1 MSPLLVAL
9 LGVLLAP
16 LFVATWRSS
25 LAGLSFQGFLMAW
38 IAYGAGPGPGTPN
51 DWVTLADLVL
61 VRGLGAPLALYGVLR
76 AQNAPARNDVIP
88 PNLLSWTAAL
98 GLVLVAFNFSEMLVR
113 EPGDQ
118 QTLVAVV
125 VASVM
130 LGFLVLATQSDPFS
144 QIEGALRIENAIA
157 LLELGGER
165 HREPLGVHL
174 AQMAVVGLT
183 IAFYRWY
190 LATLTAPTSTP
201 GGLPESPTL

>member
-1 MSPLLVAL
+1 MSPLLIAL
-9 LGVLLAP
+9 LGVLLMP

-25 LAGLSFQGFLMAW
+25 LAALSLQGFLMAW
-38 IAYGAGPGPGTPN
+38 IAYGAGPAPSTPN
-51 DWVTLADLVL
+51 DWATLADLVL
-61 VRGLGAPLALYGVLR
+61 VRGLWAPLALYGVLR

-113 EPGDQ
+113 ESGDQ

-125 VASVM
+125 VAGIM

-144 QIEGALRIENAIA
+144 QMMGAFRIENAIA

-165 HREPLGVHL
+165 HHQPLAVQL
-174 AQMAVVGLT
+174 AQTAIVGIT

-190 LATLTAPTSTP
+190 LATLSAPAPTP
-201 GGLPESPTL
+201 GSLPESPTL

>member
-9 LGVLLAP
+9 LGVLLVP

-25 LAGLSFQGFLMAW
+25 LAGLSLQGFLMAW
-38 IAYGAGPGPGTPN
+38 IAYGAGPAPGTPN

-61 VRGLGAPLALYGVLR
+61 VRGLWAPLALYGVLR
-76 AQNAPARNDVIP
+76 AQNAPARSDVIP

-125 VASVM
+125 VAGVM

-144 QIEGALRIENAIA
+144 QMVGALRVENAIA

-165 HREPLGVHL
+165 HHQPLGVQL
-174 AQMAVVGLT
+174 AQTAIVGIT

-190 LATLTAPTSTP
+190 LATLSESAPTPDS
-201 GGLPESPTL
+201 LLESPTL

>member
-1 MSPLLVAL
+1 
-9 LGVLLAP
+9 
-16 LFVATWRSS
+16 
-25 LAGLSFQGFLMAW
+25 MAW
-38 IAYGAGPGPGTPN
+38 IAYGAGPAPGTPN
-51 DWVTLADLVL
+51 DWITLADLVL
-61 VRGLGAPLALYGVLR
+61 VRGLWAPLALYAVLR
-76 AQNAPARNDVIP
+76 AQNAPARSDVIP

-125 VASVM
+125 VAGVM

-144 QIEGALRIENAIA
+144 QMVGALRVENAIA

-165 HREPLGVHL
+165 HHQPLGVQL
-174 AQMAVVGLT
+174 AQTAIVGIT

-190 LATLTAPTSTP
+190 LATLSASAPAP
-201 GGLPESPTL
+201 GSLPESPTL